1 MMVDVSM
8 LIRKTAFVDAAGN
21 NGAVIQLEDAGGLFV
36 GRRAVAERTRVGSV
50 GAARYGRG
58 SFLCFLSLRDVFRG
72 SNANVPLLLLWGL
85 GQKRTPHNNDVA
97 PKVHEGIVD
106 TMIF

>member
-8 LIRKTAFVDAAGN
+8 LIRKAAFVYAAGN
-21 NGAVIQLEDAGGLFV
+21 NGAVVQLEDAGGLFV
-36 GRRAVAERTRVGSV
+36 GQRAVAERTRVGSV
-50 GAARYGRG
+50 GAARYCR
-58 SFLCFLSLRDVFRG
+58 SLLFCFLSLQDVFRG
-72 SNANVPLLLLWGL
+72 SDANVPLLLWDL

-97 PKVHEGIVD
+97 PKVHESIVD